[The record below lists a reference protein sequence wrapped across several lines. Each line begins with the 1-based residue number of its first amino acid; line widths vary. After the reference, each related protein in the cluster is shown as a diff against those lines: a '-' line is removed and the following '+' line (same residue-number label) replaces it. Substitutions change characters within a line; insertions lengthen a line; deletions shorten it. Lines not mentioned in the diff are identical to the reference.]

1 MGFNFGTQPTSTAP
15 TGSLFNNNT
24 TSTSTSGGLF
34 GLPNTASSSAS
45 TPLFGNTNTSSNA
58 ASTSL
63 FGNKTATTTSTTP
76 SLFGSTAST
85 GTAASSTPSLF
96 GNTSVTGTSAPSL
109 FGGASTSTTA
119 KTSLFGN
126 TTTSTTATPSLL
138 GNTTTS
144 TANTTLNLGGNTT
157 SLFGNNT
164 TQPTTKSLF
173 GDTPATGASTIQ
185 SNAKDETVTLGG
197 IKSDNAKLTGPKA
210 WRNEQVPQPVC
221 AIIDNFKKFL
231 KEQKDL
237 RDEVSRFSPSSIDKV
252 KEEVDFLIKKVR
264 YLSHSIAKDSAAI
277 NSLKN
282 SVVSESKNCEIA
294 ERTRDST
301 NLPLEVSLPMEYFY
315 KLVNQF
321 EECIQLYKVQI
332 DEIESVMNCNSS
344 PESIAN
350 VSSMLSRM
358 HQIFVALAGK
368 LHSLHE
374 DVKLQKDFYLNYRKV
389 IFKDESNIFDTR
401 RNAKATTQVC
411 PTPFSDTT
419 NSITA
424 SLNQKAIVG
433 SNLTT
438 LPASSYPISTST
450 IFSSTIV
457 KNTSIN
463 IASKPSLGVKKLF

>member
-126 TTTSTTATPSLL
+126 TTTSTATPSLL

-157 SLFGNNT
+157 SLFVNNT
-164 TQPTTKSLF
+164 TQPATKSLF
-173 GDTPATGASTIQ
+173 GGTPATGASTTQ